1 MTILFQILTLKKITR
16 SNGRQVQFVPVPVA
30 LQVGVRQ
37 LGVVGM
43 LSGHGRCTWSTSAI
57 AGDCRITAYYH
68 RPASPGTFRFGI
80 FELFNAHRFLP
91 QNISILMGTSKH
103 VSLFSPSDACTYMPR
118 TAAEYLGVPGP
129 PAPIYGC
136 GNGVSATAD
145 F

>member
-80 FELFNAHRFLP
+80 FELFNAHRFLL
-91 QNISILMGTSKH
+91 QNISIWELQGMSHCLVRLMHAPTCLELLLNTLESRG
-103 VSLFSPSDACTYMPR
+103 LPRPSMDVGM
-118 TAAEYLGVPGP
+118 V
-129 PAPIYGC
+129 
-136 GNGVSATAD
+136 
-145 F
+145 